1 MDRTNGAT
9 HRLTRHLLWASEE
22 TLEQG
27 EIPLPPDINRDLI
40 AKHKY
45 VLGIF
50 APSKEFLKVTMYYL
64 DTSDVAKVTF
74 VFDKI
79 DDDIVKKVSLVIK
92 DIPQSP
98 IHVSGFCMRQNKYI
112 YELYLTGGKQEAAD
126 IVAVVEK
133 HASSFQTT
141 IEEIP
146 LGPRAGSRATRAAG
160 SAKPVKGARPAK
172 PVKH

>member
-1 MDRTNGAT
+1 MDQPNGAT

-22 TLEQG
+22 TLEQD
-27 EIPLPPDINRDLI
+27 EIPLPADINRDLFG
-40 AKHKY
+40 KHEF

-50 APSKEFLKVTMYYL
+50 APSKEFLKVTIYYL

-98 IHVSGFCMRQNKYI
+98 IHVSGFCMKQDKYI
-112 YELYLTGGKQEAAD
+112 YELYLKGGKEEAAD
-126 IVAVVEK
+126 IVAVVHK

-146 LGPRAGSRATRAAG
+146 LKPRAGSRATRAAG
-160 SAKPVKGARPAK
+160 PAKPAKRARQAKPVKP
-172 PVKH
+172 